1 MCGIAGQIKTS
12 GSIDEGELLRM
23 RDALEHRGPDDKGF
37 WIGADGKV
45 GLAHRRLSIIDLS
58 EAGRQPMAND
68 DGTLLLVFNGE
79 IYNFRE
85 LRQTLEEKGH
95 VFRSQTDS
103 EVILH
108 AYEEWGIEAVA
119 RLNGMFAF
127 ALYDRARRRVV
138 LARDRFGEKPL
149 YYAVDRGVFY
159 FASELKALRTCGDL
173 SLGID
178 REKLYP
184 YLVFGYTPYPDTIFA
199 GVFKL
204 PPASIAVVDVE
215 SLDCSVTEYWDPRGS
230 GDAGDAGNLEE
241 AVDRMDALFSEA
253 VGMRLMADVPVGAF
267 LSGGVDSSLIVSAM
281 TRHQAKVKTFA
292 IGFWDGEYDEAPYA
306 KAIAAHLGCEHREY
320 YVEPQEA
327 IDVLM
332 GLPAI
337 YDEPFADSSA
347 IPTCIV
353 SRFAREEVKVV
364 LTGDGADELFGGYT
378 VYPLFARLRHVQRL
392 PRMARSLAAAMAG
405 AIGSGKWKRHADL
418 LRQGELWELF
428 LYLNERTVTKPPDA
442 ARILPGVNE
451 ELADSEFARIFRR
464 EQGRDSLQ
472 AAMSTEAGTYLVDD
486 ILTKVDRASMA
497 VSLEARVPFL
507 DHRIAEFAAGLSSG
521 TKMGR
526 GGQERKRVLYSLL
539 GRYLPRELFERKKHG
554 FAVPLHRWFRGDL
567 RWLLHEYLDK
577 GRIKREGVFDAEV
590 VGQMVT
596 EHLSGARDREA
607 VLWALV
613 FWQMWREEW
622 KL

>member
-1 MCGIAGQIKTS
+1 MCGIAGMVRTNGRVEQ
-12 GSIDEGELLRM
+12 DELVRM
-23 RDALEHRGPDDKGF
+23 RDSLEHRGPDDQGV
-37 WIGADGKV
+37 WIGEEGRV

-58 EAGRQPMAND
+58 AAGRQPMSSD
-68 DGTLLLVFNGE
+68 DGVLTLVFNGE

-85 LRQTLEEKGH
+85 LRRTLEEQGH
-95 VFRSQTDS
+95 AFRSQTDS

-108 AYEEWGIEAVA
+108 AYEQWGTGAVEK
-119 RLNGMFAF
+119 LNGMFAF
-127 ALYDRARRRVV
+127 ALYDHERRRVL

-149 YYAVDRGVFY
+149 YYAVDGGGFY
-159 FASELKALRTCGDL
+159 FASELKALRACSGL
-173 SLGID
+173 SLNID
-178 REKLYP
+178 RDRLYP
-184 YLVFGYTPYPDTIFA
+184 YLVFGYTPYPHTIFEK
-199 GVFKL
+199 VLKL
-204 PPASIAVVDVE
+204 PPATMAVVNVD
-215 SLDCSVTEYWDPRGS
+215 SLECTVTGYWDLQ
-230 GDAGDAGNLEE
+230 AGGGEDTRNFEE
-241 AVDRMDALFSEA
+241 AVDRMDELFSEA
-253 VGMRLMADVPVGAF
+253 VGMRLIADVPVGAF

-292 IGFWDGEYDEAPYA
+292 IGFWDDEYDEAPYA
-306 KAIAAHLGCEHREY
+306 KAIASHLGCEHREY

-353 SRFAREEVKVV
+353 SRFARDEVKVV
-364 LTGDGADELFGGYT
+364 LTGDGGDELFGGYT
-378 VYPLFARLRHVQRL
+378 VYPLFARLQHLQRL
-392 PRMARSLAAAMAG
+392 PRSARSLVAAVAG
-405 AIGSGKWKRHADL
+405 AIGPGKSKRHADL
-418 LRQGELWELF
+418 LRQDSLWELF
-428 LYLNERTVTKPPDA
+428 LYLNERTVAKPPDA
-442 ARILPGVNE
+442 TRILPGID
-451 ELADSEFARIFRR
+451 ADLGEMEFARVFRR
-464 EQGRDSLQ
+464 EQDRDPLQ
-472 AAMSTEAGTYLVDD
+472 AAMSTEARTYLVDD

-507 DHRIAEFAAGLSSG
+507 DHRIAEFAAGLSSE

-526 GGQERKRVLYSLL
+526 GGQDRKRVLYSLL

-554 FAVPLHRWFRGDL
+554 FAVPLHRWFRNDL

-577 GRIKREGVFDAEV
+577 GRLEREGLFDAEV
-590 VGQMVT
+590 VGQMVA
-596 EHLSGARDREA
+596 EHLSGTRDREA

>member
-1 MCGIAGQIKTS
+1 MCGIAGMVRTNGRVEQ
-12 GSIDEGELLRM
+12 DELVRM
-23 RDALEHRGPDDKGF
+23 RDSLEHRGPDDQGV
-37 WIGADGKV
+37 WIGEEGRV

-58 EAGRQPMAND
+58 AAGRQPMSSD
-68 DGTLLLVFNGE
+68 DGVLTLVFNGE

-85 LRQTLEEKGH
+85 LRRTLEEQGH
-95 VFRSQTDS
+95 AFRSQTDS

-108 AYEEWGIEAVA
+108 AYEQWGTGAVEK
-119 RLNGMFAF
+119 LNGMFAF
-127 ALYDRARRRVV
+127 ALYDHERRRVL

-149 YYAVDRGVFY
+149 YYAVDGGGFY
-159 FASELKALRTCGDL
+159 FASELKALRACSGL
-173 SLGID
+173 SLNID
-178 REKLYP
+178 RDRLYP
-184 YLVFGYTPYPDTIFA
+184 YLVFGYTPYPHTIFEK
-199 GVFKL
+199 VLKL
-204 PPASIAVVDVE
+204 PPATMAVVNVD
-215 SLDCSVTEYWDPRGS
+215 SLECTVTGYWDLQ
-230 GDAGDAGNLEE
+230 AGGGEDTRNFEE
-241 AVDRMDALFSEA
+241 AVDRMDELFSEA
-253 VGMRLMADVPVGAF
+253 VGMRLIADVPVGAF

-292 IGFWDGEYDEAPYA
+292 IGFWDDEYDEAPYA
-306 KAIAAHLGCEHREY
+306 KAIASHLGCEHREY

-353 SRFAREEVKVV
+353 SRFARDEVKVV
-364 LTGDGADELFGGYT
+364 LTGDGGDELFGGYT
-378 VYPLFARLRHVQRL
+378 VYPLFARLQHLQRL
-392 PRMARSLAAAMAG
+392 PRSARSLVAAVAG
-405 AIGSGKWKRHADL
+405 AIGPGKSKRHADL
-418 LRQGELWELF
+418 LRQDSLWELF
-428 LYLNERTVTKPPDA
+428 LYLNERTVAKPPDA
-442 ARILPGVNE
+442 TRILPGID
-451 ELADSEFARIFRR
+451 ADLGEMEFARVFRR
-464 EQGRDSLQ
+464 EQDRDPLQ
-472 AAMSTEAGTYLVDD
+472 AAMSTEARTYLVDD

-507 DHRIAEFAAGLSSG
+507 DYRIAEFAAGLSSE

-526 GGQERKRVLYSLL
+526 GGQDRKRVLYSLL

-554 FAVPLHRWFRGDL
+554 FAVPLHRWFRNDL

-577 GRIKREGVFDAEV
+577 GRLEREGLFDAEV
-590 VGQMVT
+590 VGQMVA
-596 EHLSGARDREA
+596 EHLSGTRDREA